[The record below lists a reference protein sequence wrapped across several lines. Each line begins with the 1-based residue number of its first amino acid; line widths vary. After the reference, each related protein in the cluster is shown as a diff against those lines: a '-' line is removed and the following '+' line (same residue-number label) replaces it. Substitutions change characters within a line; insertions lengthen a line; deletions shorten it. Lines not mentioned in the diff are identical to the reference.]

1 MLSECPFVAL
11 VYKTNIDRDR
21 LMGLG
26 LLFFVSGGFLFV
38 IYMYQ
43 YFVFLLGLEVLLLG
57 VWLLYLDVLSWSV
70 LYLFFFLVLVVCMGG
85 VGLGVLVGCVRLLVG
100 DLFFLF

>member
-1 MLSECPFVAL
+1 
-11 VYKTNIDRDR
+11 
-21 LMGLG
+21 MGLG
-26 LLFFVSGGFLFV
+26 LLFFIRGGFLFV

-43 YFVFLLGLEVLLLG
+43 YFIFLLGLEVLLLG
-57 VWLLYLDVLSWSV
+57 SWLLYLDVLSWSV

-85 VGLGVLVGCVRLLVG
+85 TGLGILVRCVRFLVG